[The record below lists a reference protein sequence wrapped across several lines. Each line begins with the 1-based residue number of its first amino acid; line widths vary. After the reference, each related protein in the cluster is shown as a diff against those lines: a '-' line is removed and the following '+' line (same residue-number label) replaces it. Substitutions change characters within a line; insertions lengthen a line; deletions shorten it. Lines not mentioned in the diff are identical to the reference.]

1 MKPKPLSPAWKLPS
15 KSFLPKRNQT
25 WREKVECW
33 GDRERKRRCR
43 VEREKVGGE
52 AVKVLF
58 VRQRERNALQT
69 ERGGES
75 VVCAAEGEKWGY
87 LI

>member
-1 MKPKPLSPAWKLPS
+1 
-15 KSFLPKRNQT
+15 
-25 WREKVECW
+25 
-33 GDRERKRRCR
+33 

-52 AVKVLF
+52 AVVCATEGEKCVID
-58 VRQRERNALQT
+58 R

-75 VVCAAEGEKWGY
+75 VVCATEGEKWGY